1 MIMSQEKKEYN
12 GAGIFYHGVPSGF
25 PYNVKYNMLHVRY
38 DKQVDKK
45 LCNTSKYYK
54 ARHYQNQNEVK
65 TDIIN
70 TIRFFVLFNLINVCL

>member
-12 GAGIFYHGVPSGF
+12 GAGIFYHGVSSGF

-54 ARHYQNQNEVK
+54 ARHYQNEVK

-70 TIRFFVLFNLINVCL
+70 TIRV